1 MEWIETDDVRSGD
14 IIETISRIPDHSPI
28 CKGWMLPIVKHYGIV
43 VNVDGRKCLAHN
55 IIGRS
60 PTIMPLEQVFVGRRI
75 ERVLRTGMCDAD
87 ILKKFNSCRHIRY
100 SVWFFNCETLMNYI
114 WGRSIGF
121 PQQYGYAIG
130 AAVLI
135 VVIMVLIFSRKRNS

>member
-1 MEWIETDDVRSGD
+1 MEWIETEDVQSGD

-28 CKGWMLPIVKHYGIV
+28 CSGWMLPIVKHYGMV

-60 PTIMPLEQVFVGRRI
+60 PTIMPLEEFFMGRRI
-75 ERVLRTGMCDAD
+75 ERVLRTGMRDEE
-87 ILKKFNSCRHIRY
+87 ILDKFNSCKHRPY
-100 SVWFFNCETLMNYI
+100 SIWFFNCETLMQHI

-121 PQQYGYAIG
+121 PQQHGYVIG
-130 AAVLI
+130 TAVLI
-135 VVIMVLIFSRKRNS
+135 VVVLVIAFSRKRKY